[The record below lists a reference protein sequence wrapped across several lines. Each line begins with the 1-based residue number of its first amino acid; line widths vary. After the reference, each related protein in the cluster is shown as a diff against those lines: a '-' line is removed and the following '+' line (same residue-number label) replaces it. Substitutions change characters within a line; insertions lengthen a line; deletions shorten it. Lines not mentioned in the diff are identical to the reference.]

1 MDLHWIDHVV
11 AQSVWQ
17 NWIDNSISKTINM
30 PYNVTVDD
38 VKNAYILAHELG
50 LKGIALFRD
59 GSRNEQVLHVGSNV
73 QSNKNEQNVQK
84 DTPGTAILPQAPSK
98 NQVERKVPPS
108 RFAMNYI
115 RDRVNEQLMVE
126 LTIHAGKSATF
137 FEKGDECPSCK
148 KLSLVSEGGCNSCKS
163 CGYAT
168 CSVA

>member
-1 MDLHWIDHVV
+1 
-11 AQSVWQ
+11 
-17 NWIDNSISKTINM
+17 
-30 PYNVTVDD
+30 
-38 VKNAYILAHELG
+38 
-50 LKGIALFRD
+50 
-59 GSRNEQVLHVGSNV
+59 VLHVGSNV

-84 DTPGTAILPQAPSK
+84 DTPGTQTVVSAPSK

-148 KLSLVSEGGCNSCKS
+148 ELTLISEGGCSSCKK

>member
-1 MDLHWIDHVV
+1 
-11 AQSVWQ
+11 
-17 NWIDNSISKTINM
+17 M

-84 DTPGTAILPQAPSK
+84 DTPGTVTSPAPTK
-98 NQVERKVPPS
+98 NQVERKVVPS
-108 RFAMNYI
+108 VFGMNYI
-115 RDRVNEQLMVE
+115 RDQIPEKLMID
-126 LTIHAGKSATF
+126 LTLHAGKSSQF
-137 FEKGDECPSCK
+137 LEKGDECPSCK
-148 KLSLVSEGGCNSCKS
+148 ELTFIKDSGCEKCLK